1 MRDKHRLLPVHPDG
15 YFLEPKPVVERG
27 GLGYGSLPGA
37 IVDGQTQ
44 TLAFAHL
51 GDLPLMI
58 RKSTLGYPPGK
69 DGGHRDRGVGRTSP
83 GRLIV
88 HRRPRV
94 VPPVRLATR
103 PLDNG

>member
-1 MRDKHRLLPVHPDG
+1 MRDKHRPLPVHADG

-27 GLGYGSLPGA
+27 GLDYGSLPGA

-44 TLAFAHL
+44 TLAVAHL

-58 RKSTLGYPPGK
+58 RKSTHLGTL

-88 HRRPRV
+88 HCRPRV
-94 VPPVRLATR
+94 VSPVRLATR